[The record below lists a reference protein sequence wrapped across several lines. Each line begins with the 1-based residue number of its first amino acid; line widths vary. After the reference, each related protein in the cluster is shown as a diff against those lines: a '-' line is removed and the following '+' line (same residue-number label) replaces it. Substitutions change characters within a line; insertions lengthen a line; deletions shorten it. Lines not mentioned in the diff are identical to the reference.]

1 MQFGK
6 IKPVATIVAQFAAGV
21 ETEAIQHEGKLFLPV
36 TTLGTFATKESAPV
50 STDEVEEEEET
61 TSSKPRETSSKK
73 PITKS
78 YDEDDLID
86 MDVKELKGILS
97 DLEIDPNDFDGKNTN
112 KKLRKLILDAQ
123 KGAGTTE
130 DEDEEDEDE
139 DEAPKKKSAKKAKKE
154 VEDEEDDEE
163 EDSEKSSGSVTS
175 KVEEILDDYDGGKI
189 NTKKA
194 TAKLAELLSAEP
206 TKVGKLLDA
215 FDDDD
220 EETITDWSK
229 KFVKKLAKT
238 DDDEEED
245 DDEKPAK
252 KSKKKAK
259 KVEEDEDDEDE
270 DLVEIS
276 ELKKG
281 DRVNVFWADED
292 NNEWYKGTVKSVKG
306 SKVTVA
312 YDDDTED
319 ALDPEVNTKI
329 QLLDEE

>member
-36 TTLGTFATKESAPV
+36 TTLGTFATKESAPG
-50 STDEVEEEEET
+50 STDEVEEVET
-61 TSSKPRETSSKK
+61 TSSKPSKPSETSSKK
-73 PITKS
+73 SATKS
-78 YDEDDLID
+78 YDEDELMDI
-86 MDVKELKGILS
+86 DVKELKGILS
-97 DLEIDPNDFDGKNTN
+97 DLEIDPDDFDGKNTN

-123 KGAGTTE
+123 KGTGTTESDE
-130 DEDEEDEDE
+130 DEDEEEE
-139 DEAPKKKSAKKAKKE
+139 EEEAPKKKAVKKVKKE
-154 VEDEEDDEE
+154 AEDDD
-163 EDSEKSSGSVTS
+163 EDEKSSGSVTS

-206 TKVGKLLDA
+206 TKVGKLLDE
-215 FDDDD
+215 FDDDED
-220 EETITDWSK
+220 VTITDWSK
-229 KFVKKLAKT
+229 KFVKKLAKS
-238 DDDEEED
+238 DDAEDEDEE
-245 DDEKPAK
+245 DEKPAK
-252 KSKKKAK
+252 KSKNKAK
-259 KVEEDEDDEDE
+259 KVEEDEDE

-292 NNEWYKGTVKSVKG
+292 NNDWYEGTVKSVKG

-319 ALDPEVNTKI
+319 VLDPEVNTKI
-329 QLLDEE
+329 KLLDEE

>member
-36 TTLGTFATKESAPV
+36 TTLGTFATKESAPG
-50 STDEVEEEEET
+50 STDEVEEET
-61 TSSKPRETSSKK
+61 TSSKPSETSSKK
-73 PITKS
+73 SVTKS
-78 YDEDDLID
+78 YDEDELMD

-97 DLEIDPNDFDGKNTN
+97 DLEIDPDDFDGKNTN

-123 KGAGTTE
+123 KGTGTTE
-130 DEDEEDEDE
+130 SDEDDEDEEEE
-139 DEAPKKKSAKKAKKE
+139 EAPKKKAVKKVKNE
-154 VEDEEDDEE
+154 VEDDDE
-163 EDSEKSSGSVTS
+163 DEKSSGSVTS

-206 TKVGKLLDA
+206 TKVGKLLDE
-215 FDDDD
+215 FDDDED
-220 EETITDWSK
+220 VTITDWAK
-229 KFVKKLAKT
+229 KFVKKLAKS
-238 DDDEEED
+238 DDAEDEE
-245 DDEKPAK
+245 DEKPAK

-259 KVEEDEDDEDE
+259 KVEEDEEDEDE

-292 NNEWYKGTVKSVKG
+292 NNDWYEGTVKSVKG
-306 SKVTVA
+306 SKVTVT

-319 ALDPEVNTKI
+319 VLDPEVNTKI
-329 QLLDEE
+329 KLLDEE

>member
-50 STDEVEEEEET
+50 STDEVEET
-61 TSSKPRETSSKK
+61 TSGKPSETSSKK
-73 PITKS
+73 SATKS
-78 YDEDDLID
+78 YDEDALMD

-97 DLEIDPNDFDGKNTN
+97 DLEIDPDDFDGKNTN

-130 DEDEEDEDE
+130 SDEDEEEE
-139 DEAPKKKSAKKAKKE
+139 EEEAPKKKSVKKAKKE
-154 VEDEEDDEE
+154 VEDDKDDDE
-163 EDSEKSSGSVTS
+163 DEKSSDSVTS

-229 KFVKKLAKT
+229 KFVKKLAKS
-238 DDDEEED
+238 DDAEDEEE
-245 DDEKPAK
+245 DEKPAK

-259 KVEEDEDDEDE
+259 KVEEDEDE

-292 NNEWYKGTVKSVKG
+292 NNDWYKGTVKSVKG
-306 SKVTVA
+306 SKVTVT

-319 ALDPEVNTKI
+319 VLDPEVNTKI